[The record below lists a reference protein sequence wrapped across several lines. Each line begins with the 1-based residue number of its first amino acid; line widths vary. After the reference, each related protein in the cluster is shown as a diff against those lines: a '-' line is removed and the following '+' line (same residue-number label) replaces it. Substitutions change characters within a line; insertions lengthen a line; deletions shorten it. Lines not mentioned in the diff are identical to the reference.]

1 MRKGILRI
9 PALANARASD
19 TNSHME
25 TDTQRLLHTFAALA
39 DLGQEIANT
48 GDFEEM
54 LRASFHLL
62 LGSLA
67 IRRGGVAEYDREG
80 SSLRV
85 ITSRG
90 LGETPELV
98 LPSSKQNEQ
107 RWASL
112 GSSLSLAD
120 AKQEAKSFL
129 ADHKDALPAVEIDLL
144 IPLVV
149 RERLIGVVLLG
160 EKATGE
166 TLTEEDLEIV
176 SVLARHLGVGIHS
189 HRLLEEVE
197 HKAEENRRLYDGLRT
212 IYKET
217 VRAFAAAIDIKDR
230 YTQGHSVRVGKYAE
244 IIAREM
250 GWTDDAVEGIAI
262 AGYLHDIGKL
272 IVDLNVINSPER
284 FNAKDSKE
292 MSRHPAAGYEILS
305 PISHPYADIPLMARY
320 HHERIDGNGY
330 PDGLKGDEIPPG
342 AKIVTLADSF
352 DAMTTDR
359 PYRKHLPLADVLE
372 DFRVNTGTQFEPAVV
387 CAFCRAF
394 LKEIEGTSK
403 EKRLIKLLGR
413 NYDNVESVSPLLSQL
428 ISDLD
433 GNGGARAA
441 GAAGH

>member
-1 MRKGILRI
+1 
-9 PALANARASD
+9 
-19 TNSHME
+19 ME

-39 DLGQEIANT
+39 DLGQEIADT

-67 IRRGGVAEYDREG
+67 IRRGGVAEYDREACR
-80 SSLRV
+80 LRV
-85 ITSRG
+85 IASRG
-90 LGETPELV
+90 LGETPELA
-98 LPSSKQNEQ
+98 LACSNEDE
-107 RWASL
+107 RRLASL
-112 GSSLSLAD
+112 GSSLSLAC
-120 AKQEAKSFL
+120 AKQEAAKFF
-129 ADHKDALPAVEIDLL
+129 ADHTDVLDFEIDLL
-144 IPLVV
+144 VPLVV

-166 TLTEEDLEIV
+166 TLTEDDLEIV

-284 FNAKDSKE
+284 FNAKESKE

-305 PISHPYADIPLMARY
+305 PISHPYADIPLMARH

-330 PDGLKGDEIPPG
+330 PDGLKGDEIPAG

-359 PYRKHLPLADVLE
+359 PYRRHLPLAEVLE

-403 EKRLIKLLGR
+403 EKRLIKLLGK
-413 NYDNVESVSPLLSQL
+413 NYDNVETVSPLLTQL

-433 GNGGARAA
+433 GNGGTRAA
-441 GAAGH
+441 GAVGH

>member
-1 MRKGILRI
+1 
-9 PALANARASD
+9 
-19 TNSHME
+19 ME
-25 TDTQRLLHTFAALA
+25 TNTQRLLHTFAALA

-48 GDFEEM
+48 ADFEEM
-54 LRASFHLL
+54 LRTSFHLL

-67 IRRGGVAEYDREG
+67 IRRGAVAEYDREYG
-80 SSLRV
+80 SLKLVAARGFSQSRN
-85 ITSRG
+85 IT
-90 LGETPELV
+90 
-98 LPSSKQNEQ
+98 LPLSNEHA
-107 RWASL
+107 RRLASL
-112 GSSLSLAD
+112 GSTLTLEESTA
-120 AKQEAKSFL
+120 EAQRLLKEQKEFF
-129 ADHKDALPAVEIDLL
+129 AAVEIDLL
-144 IPLVV
+144 VPLIV

-166 TLTEEDLEIV
+166 KFTEEDLEIV
-176 SVLARHLGVGIHS
+176 RALSRHVGVGIHS
-189 HRLLEEVE
+189 HRLLEELE
-197 HKAEENRRLYDGLRT
+197 HKANENQRLYDGLRA

-217 VRAFAAAIDIKDR
+217 VHAFAAAIDIKDR
-230 YTQGHSVRVGKYAE
+230 YTQGHSVRVGKYSE

-250 GWTDDAVEGIAI
+250 GWSDDAVEGIAI

-284 FNAKDSKE
+284 FNAKESKE
-292 MSRHPAAGYEILS
+292 MSRHPAAGYEILA

-320 HHERIDGNGY
+320 HHERLDGNGY

-359 PYRKHLPLADVLE
+359 PYRKRRPLEDVLE
-372 DFRVNTGTQFEPAVV
+372 DFRVNTGTQFAPEVV

-394 LKEIEGTSK
+394 LKEIDGTSK
-403 EKRLIKLLGR
+403 EQRLMKLLGK

-433 GNGGARAA
+433 GGAMAA
-441 GAAGH
+441 TASH

>member
-1 MRKGILRI
+1 
-9 PALANARASD
+9 
-19 TNSHME
+19 ME
-25 TDTQRLLHTFAALA
+25 TNTQRLLHTFAALA
-39 DLGQEIANT
+39 DLGQEIADT

-67 IRRGGVAEYDREG
+67 IRRGAVGEYDQDLG
-80 SSLRV
+80 QLRL
-85 ITSRG
+85 IAARG
-90 LGETPELV
+90 LGESQNLLLPFSSAQAREL
-98 LPSSKQNEQ
+98 
-107 RWASL
+107 AGF
-112 GSSLSLAD
+112 GSSLSLNESMGQA
-120 AKQEAKSFL
+120 ETFL
-129 ADHKDALPAVEIDLL
+129 ADHRDAFPSSQINLL
-144 IPLVV
+144 VPLVV
-149 RERLIGVVLLG
+149 RETLIGVVLLG

-166 TLTEEDLEIV
+166 DFTEEDVQILGA
-176 SVLARHLGVGIHS
+176 LARHIGVGIHS

-197 HKAEENRRLYDGLRT
+197 RKAEENKRLYDGLRT

-217 VRAFAAAIDIKDR
+217 VHAFAAAIDIKDR
-230 YTQGHSVRVGKYAE
+230 YTQGHSVRVGKYSE

-272 IVDLNVINSPER
+272 IVDLHVINSPER

-305 PISHPYADIPLMARY
+305 PINHPYADIPLMARY
-320 HHERIDGNGY
+320 HHERLDGNGY

-359 PYRKHLPLADVLE
+359 PYRKRLPLKDVLE
-372 DFRVNTGTQFEPAVV
+372 DFRANTGTQFEPAVV

-394 LKEIEGTSK
+394 LKEIEGPSK
-403 EKRLIKLLGR
+403 EQRLMKLLGK
-413 NYDNVESVSPLLSQL
+413 NYDDVESISPLLNSL

-433 GNGGARAA
+433 GGAMTV
-441 GAAGH
+441 GAGH

>member
-1 MRKGILRI
+1 
-9 PALANARASD
+9 
-19 TNSHME
+19 ME
-25 TDTQRLLHTFAALA
+25 TNTQRLLHTFAALA
-39 DLGQEIANT
+39 DLGQEIADT

-67 IRRGGVAEYDREG
+67 IRRGAVGEYDPVG
-80 SSLRV
+80 SSLRLV
-85 ITSRG
+85 AARG
-90 LGETPELV
+90 LGEAQDLV
-98 LPSSKQNEQ
+98 LPFSSEHATHLAN
-107 RWASL
+107 L
-112 GSSLSLAD
+112 GSSLSLD
-120 AKQEAKSFL
+120 KSKYEAASFL
-129 ADHKDALPAVEIDLL
+129 EDHQAAFAAVEIELL
-144 IPLVV
+144 VPLVV

-166 TLTEEDLEIV
+166 AFTEEDLEVV
-176 SVLARHLGVGIHS
+176 STLARHIGVGIHS

-197 HKAEENRRLYDGLRT
+197 HKADENRRLYDGLRA

-217 VRAFAAAIDIKDR
+217 VHAFAAAIDIKDR
-230 YTQGHSVRVGKYAE
+230 YTQGHSVRVGKYSE

-272 IVDLNVINSPER
+272 IVDLNVLNSPGR
-284 FNAKDSKE
+284 FNAKESKE

-320 HHERIDGNGY
+320 HHERLDGNGY

-359 PYRKHLPLADVLE
+359 PYRNRLPLADVLE
-372 DFRVNTGTQFEPAVV
+372 DFRINTGTQFEPAVV

-403 EKRLIKLLGR
+403 EKRLMKLLAK
-413 NYDNVESVSPLLSQL
+413 NYDNVESVGPILKSL
-428 ISDLD
+428 ISDL
-433 GNGGARAA
+433 NGGTMTA
-441 GAAGH
+441 GVGH

>member
-1 MRKGILRI
+1 
-9 PALANARASD
+9 
-19 TNSHME
+19 ME
-25 TDTQRLLHTFAALA
+25 TNTQRLLHTFAALA
-39 DLGQEIANT
+39 DLGQEIADT

-67 IRRGGVAEYDREG
+67 IRRGAVGEYDRERG
-80 SSLRV
+80 ELRL
-85 ITSRG
+85 IAARG
-90 LGETPELV
+90 LGESPELV
-98 LPSSKQNEQ
+98 LPLASE
-107 RWASL
+107 RARHLASL
-112 GSSLSLAD
+112 GSSLTLD
-120 AKQEAKSFL
+120 EARSEAGNFL
-129 ADHKDALPAVEIDLL
+129 EDHKDAFASVEIDLL
-144 IPLVV
+144 VPLVV
-149 RERLIGVVLLG
+149 RERLIGAVLLG

-166 TLTEEDLEIV
+166 KFTEEDLQIV
-176 SVLARHLGVGIHS
+176 GALARHIGVGIHS

-197 HKAEENRRLYDGLRT
+197 HKAEENRRLYEGLRA

-217 VRAFAAAIDIKDR
+217 VHAFAAAIDIKDR
-230 YTQGHSVRVGKYAE
+230 YTQGHSVRVGKYSE
-244 IIAREM
+244 IIAREL
-250 GWTDDAVEGIAI
+250 GWSDDAVEGIAI

-284 FNAKDSKE
+284 FNAKESKE
-292 MSRHPAAGYEILS
+292 MSRHPAAGYEILA

-320 HHERIDGNGY
+320 HHERLDGNGY

-359 PYRKHLPLADVLE
+359 PYRKRLALVDVLAD
-372 DFRVNTGTQFEPAVV
+372 FRANTGTQFEPAVV

-403 EKRLIKLLGR
+403 EKRLMKLLGK
-413 NYDNVESVSPLLSQL
+413 NYEDVESVSPLLTQL

-433 GNGGARAA
+433 GGAMAA
-441 GAAGH
+441 TASSH

>member
-1 MRKGILRI
+1 
-9 PALANARASD
+9 
-19 TNSHME
+19 ME
-25 TDTQRLLHTFAALA
+25 TNTQRLLHTFAALA
-39 DLGQEIANT
+39 DLGQEIADT

-67 IRRGGVAEYDREG
+67 IRRGAVGEYDREENK
-80 SSLRV
+80 LRL
-85 ITSRG
+85 IAARG
-90 LGETPELV
+90 LTESQQLV
-98 LPSSKQNEQ
+98 LPFSAEHA
-107 RWASL
+107 RHLASL
-112 GSSLSLAD
+112 GSSLSL
-120 AKQEAKSFL
+120 EASRKETERFL
-129 ADHKDALPAVEIDLL
+129 EDHKDAFTGVEIDLL
-144 IPLVV
+144 VPLVV
-149 RERLIGVVLLG
+149 RERLIGLVLLG

-166 TLTEEDLEIV
+166 KFTEEDVEIV
-176 SVLARHLGVGIHS
+176 GALARHIGVGIHS

-197 HKAEENRRLYDGLRT
+197 HKADENRRLYDGLRT

-217 VRAFAAAIDIKDR
+217 VHAFAAAIDIKDR
-230 YTQGHSVRVGKYAE
+230 YTQGHSVRVGKYSE
-244 IIAREM
+244 IIAREL

-284 FNAKDSKE
+284 FNAKESKE

-320 HHERIDGNGY
+320 HHERLDGNGY
-330 PDGLKGDEIPPG
+330 PDGLKGDEIPAG

-359 PYRKHLPLADVLE
+359 PYRKRLPLADVLE
-372 DFRVNTGTQFEPAVV
+372 DFRVNTGTQFEPKVV

-403 EKRLIKLLGR
+403 DKRLMRLLAK
-413 NYDNVESVSPLLSQL
+413 NYDDVASVSPILSQL

-433 GNGGARAA
+433 GNGDFRAA
-441 GAAGH
+441 SAAGH